1 MFFFYAS
8 LFNDNLFYMETNVA
22 EETAEA
28 IPAIEPPARPR
39 TVALNKPLIIT
50 ALILATALSA
60 LDGTVVAT
68 ALPTIVGTFG
78 GLPLYSL
85 VISAYL
91 LTSTTTVPIYGK
103 LADMYGRKPVFM
115 IGSGLF
121 ILGSALCG
129 LAWNMPSLI
138 GFRAVQGI
146 GAGAVIP
153 ISLTIIGDLFD
164 LEERARMQ
172 GVFGAVWGI
181 SSVVGPLV
189 GGAIVQ
195 FADWRWVFF
204 INVPVGIAS
213 SLLFFFY
220 LREPAIHARGRVDV
234 LGGLT
239 LTVGVGL
246 ALVALQSGGRGG
258 WFSPQELAL
267 WGGAIVLLALFVLF
281 ERRAST
287 PVLALSLLG
296 QPVLLVSC
304 LAGVLAGGVLVGLG
318 AYTPLIAQGAWGGTP
333 IEAGLI
339 VAPLSIGW
347 PLASTQS
354 GKLIRRFG
362 YRAIAIV
369 GVFVLI
375 AGCLLMLTVGLE
387 AVAANAVLRA
397 VTVASA
403 SLICGAGFGMHM
415 TSTLIAVQEEAPWSQ
430 RGSSTAAVQFFRNMG
445 NAAGAAILGAVM
457 TATLA
462 SRLATERMQAIV
474 QTIPPEAMKAGSDP
488 ALGPVNTL
496 FDLTTRDLLP
506 APTRAALEEALAG
519 SLWWVFFGMLVMAVI
534 AAIVIQRFPHTVTS
548 AE

>member
-1 MFFFYAS
+1 
-8 LFNDNLFYMETNVA
+8 METNVA
-22 EETAEA
+22 EETIEA
-28 IPAIEPPARPR
+28 VPAIATPARPR

-68 ALPTIVGTFG
+68 ALPTIVGTLG

-103 LADMYGRKPVFM
+103 LADMYGRKSVFM
-115 IGSGLF
+115 VGSGLF

-129 LAWNMPSLI
+129 LAWDMPSLI
-138 GFRAVQGI
+138 GFRAIQGL
-146 GAGAVIP
+146 GAGAVMP
-153 ISLTIIGDLFD
+153 ISLTIIGDLFA

-195 FADWRWVFF
+195 FANWRWVFF
-204 INVPVGIAS
+204 INVPVGIVAS
-213 SLLFFFY
+213 ILFFLY
-220 LREPAIHARGRVDV
+220 LREPPIHARGRVDV
-234 LGGLT
+234 MGGLT

-258 WFSPQELAL
+258 WFSPQEFAL
-267 WGGAIVLLALFVLF
+267 WGGAIALLVLFVMF
-281 ERRAST
+281 ERRAQS
-287 PVLALSLLG
+287 PILAFSLLG
-296 QPVLLVSC
+296 QPLLLVSC

-318 AYTPLIAQGAWGGTP
+318 AYTPLIAQGAWGGSP

-347 PLASTQS
+347 PLASSQS
-354 GKLIRRFG
+354 GKLIKRFG
-362 YRAIAIV
+362 YRTVAIMGI
-369 GVFVLI
+369 FVLI
-375 AGCLLMLTVGLE
+375 VGCLLMLSVGLDGI
-387 AVAANAVLRA
+387 AQNGVLRA
-397 VTVASA
+397 AAVALA
-403 SLICGAGFGMHM
+403 SFTCGAGFGMNM
-415 TSTLIAVQEEAPWSQ
+415 TSTLIAVQEAAPWSQ

-462 SRLATERMQAIV
+462 SKLATEQMQAIV
-474 QTIPPEAMKAGSDP
+474 QTIPAEALKAGSDP

-496 FDLTTRDLLP
+496 FDLSTRDLLP
-506 APTRAALEEALAG
+506 QPTRLALEEALAG
-519 SLWWVFFGMLVMAVI
+519 SLWWVFFGMLMLAVL